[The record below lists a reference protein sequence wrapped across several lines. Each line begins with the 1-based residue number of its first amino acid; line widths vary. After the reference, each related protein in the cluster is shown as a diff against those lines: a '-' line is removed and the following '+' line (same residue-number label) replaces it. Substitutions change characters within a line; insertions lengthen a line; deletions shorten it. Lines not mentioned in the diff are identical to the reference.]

1 MENIVSVDGLNIDLP
16 DRRLFENLA
25 FDIPRGALTCITGE
39 NGVGKTT
46 LVKHLLRDLK
56 TNSHNI
62 LLNLLLNV
70 MKLSICHK
78 LEILMRIIL

>member
-39 NGVGKTT
+39 NGVGKTA
-46 LVKHLLRDLK
+46 LVKHLLRDL
-56 TNSHNI
+56 
-62 LLNLLLNV
+62 
-70 MKLSICHK
+70 
-78 LEILMRIIL
+78 

>member
-56 TNSHNI
+56 MPWARSMMATSGNFTVTNAALIVPCRSA
-62 LLNLLLNV
+62 V
-70 MKLSICHK
+70 S
-78 LEILMRIIL
+78 

>member
-46 LVKHLLRDLK
+46 
-56 TNSHNI
+56 SI
-62 LLNLLLNV
+62 G
-70 MKLSICHK
+70 KLASQFK
-78 LEILMRIIL
+78 NNGKKFA